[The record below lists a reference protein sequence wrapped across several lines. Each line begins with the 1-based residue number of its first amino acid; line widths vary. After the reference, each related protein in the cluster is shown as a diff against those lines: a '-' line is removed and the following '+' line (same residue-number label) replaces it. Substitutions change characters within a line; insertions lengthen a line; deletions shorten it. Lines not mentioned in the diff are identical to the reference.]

1 MVFGVH
7 YVSALHICFLH
18 TGLAAVFFG
27 RLQYVTL
34 VLIITA
40 AGFYLPYPP
49 LSLCGEWR
57 NASLYSIWVGYGVSY
72 VLVLAV
78 NMVVLVVLFGTSVA

>member
-1 MVFGVH
+1 MGLHPLNLHSLHVVVEECVYTLMVFGVH

-40 AGFYLPYPP
+40 AGFCLPYPP
-49 LSLCGEWR
+49 LSVLESGGMRHCT
-57 NASLYSIWVGYGVSY
+57 AYGSD
-72 VLVLAV
+72 
-78 NMVVLVVLFGTSVA
+78 ME